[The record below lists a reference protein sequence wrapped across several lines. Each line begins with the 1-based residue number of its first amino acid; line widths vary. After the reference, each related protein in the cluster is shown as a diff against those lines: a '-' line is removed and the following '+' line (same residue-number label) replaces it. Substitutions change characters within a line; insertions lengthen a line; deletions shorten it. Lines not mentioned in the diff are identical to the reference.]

1 MQCDFEVTVE
11 GPQSPMCQ
19 TDLDDIARFGSTDI
33 DGTCHV
39 VTPCMNTLVCQDTAA
54 T

>member
-1 MQCDFEVTVE
+1 MQCDFEVVVQKPE
-11 GPQSPMCQ
+11 VPMCQ
-19 TDLDDIARFGSTDI
+19 TYLNDVARFSSTDI